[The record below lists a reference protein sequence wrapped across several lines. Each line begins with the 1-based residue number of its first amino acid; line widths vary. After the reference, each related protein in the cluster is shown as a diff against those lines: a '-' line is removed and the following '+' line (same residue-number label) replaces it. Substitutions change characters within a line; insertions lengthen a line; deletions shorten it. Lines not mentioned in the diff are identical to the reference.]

1 MTEHKVGTREEWLA
15 AREDLLAQEKELSG
29 ASPWV
34 LVVLREVVE
43 DLMPRSLRADEDVRC
58 RLEGWLVEE

>member
-15 AREDLLAQEKELSG
+15 AREELLAQEKELSG

-43 DLMPRSLRADEDVRC
+43 DFMPRSLRADEDVRC

>member
-15 AREDLLAQEKELSG
+15 AREELLAQEKELSG